1 MNLKEITL
9 NKIAREDCGPVT
21 YEFVSRSSYTYPVL
35 FVIVTHA
42 EERSKNAVKDEQ
54 KYVRTRRITHAVH
67 LELIPYNDCKYTDI

>member
-1 MNLKEITL
+1 MNLKQIVP

-21 YEFVSRSSYTYPVL
+21 YEFVSRSSYPVL

-54 KYVRTRRITHAVH
+54 ICLVQRLRSI
-67 LELIPYNDCKYTDI
+67 